1 MIEKDT
7 IRLLRECDAGLKMGV
22 LSIDDVVNRVKSHKL
37 RGALLC
43 CKDEHNR
50 MKREI
55 NRLLDRYHD
64 NGKNPGMLVKNMSKM
79 KTTMRLAM
87 NDSDSTVASLMT
99 DGCNMGIKS
108 LSRYLNEFKA
118 AEEQAKDITKKLI
131 ATEEQLAKDMRGFL

>member
-1 MIEKDT
+1 
-7 IRLLRECDAGLKMGV
+7 
-22 LSIDDVVNRVKSHKL
+22 
-37 RGALLC
+37 
-43 CKDEHNR
+43 
-50 MKREI
+50 
-55 NRLLDRYHD
+55 
-64 NGKNPGMLVKNMSKM
+64 MLVKNMSKM